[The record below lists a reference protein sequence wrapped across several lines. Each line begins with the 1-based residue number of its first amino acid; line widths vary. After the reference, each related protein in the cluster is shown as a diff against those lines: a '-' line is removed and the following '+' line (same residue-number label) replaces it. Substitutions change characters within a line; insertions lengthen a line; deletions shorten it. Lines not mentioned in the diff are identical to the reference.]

1 MYAHSAMKKRRTY
14 IKPYLF
20 MAIIVGSIFASLL
33 PATVTNAEPPDPASL
48 YIAPEVLTDATA
60 SAYRTSMA
68 LCLTYN
74 GGNNLSGGYG
84 DTMTAKDAA
93 NGNWFVNYDV
103 RPGIVVWNKADDY
116 IGCSTLVKNHDVVKS
131 LGFTD
136 VISMACGVGLV
147 RVDGQDCLNDP
158 KQSDFT
164 AKNIGG
170 DKNRVYAAIDKN
182 RKNASAPPNGGWN
195 DAQTYVALM
204 KTLTDFCQAT
214 PVANVGGTKATPTV
228 QAKYSNNA
236 YDIVDGSGAVTKV
249 YYDVPDSGKKAMIMN
264 FADNFHWWEVSCDQI
279 KDQANNRAAA
289 YAAYVKTHPQ
299 SANSTD
305 TSSTTNASTPDKTS
319 CAISGIGWIVC
330 PVMRFMAQITDYAY
344 GIVSQML
351 VTPPVDINTTSPT
364 YHAWSVI
371 RNIANVVFVIGFL
384 IIIYSQV
391 SGVGITNYGIKKIL
405 PRIIIAAILVNLSY
419 WICAV
424 AVDMSNILGKSLT
437 GLLESIAGQTQPI
450 EAGQSFS
457 QSGAGGG
464 WDALTMIVITGAAGV
479 AVLYTGLSVL
489 IPMLFAALVAIITV
503 VVVLT
508 ARQSLIVLLIVIS
521 PLAFVAYLL
530 PNTEKLFHKWRELLQ
545 ALLLMFPIIAIIF
558 GASKLASSIIMN
570 APGGSTLTR
579 IMAAGVTIIP
589 LAITPILMKTT
600 TGILGRIGGWINN
613 PNRGPFDRARKAAAG
628 YRTNRQEYR
637 NLKAMTGYRT
647 LAGRGIVARRK
658 AQRQAVLTNRKS
670 ELNKATAG
678 YIAGLAQDNAHFHG
692 RLAQGGP
699 QGAEQRSL
707 AQAINTQA
715 QLEIEEV
722 KAATAIIKNAN
733 LEGDITNL
741 QKLALGGDAQ
751 YRDSVG
757 TMHILKAPA
766 GSALQTAAIQQQ
778 FKIGDVPHTDALVM
792 VSGSMGVDQR
802 QAIADGMQSLSGKV
816 KYYGGAAGN
825 EVAQGKINNEAGL
838 NRLVA
843 DGIDAGKYSVE
854 DLQNGDHEALTRVA
868 NVAADSTAIT
878 SDRVRP
884 DGTIDAGHAIAA
896 QKKQALRDTA
906 AEIRTNDNLK
916 KPSQRVQARLD
927 AIEHGAPYVP

>member
-1 MYAHSAMKKRRTY
+1 MYAHSTMKKRRTY

-20 MAIIVGSIFASLL
+20 MAIIVGSIFVSLL
-33 PATVTNAEPPDPASL
+33 PATVTKAEPPDPASL

-103 RPGIVVWNKADDY
+103 RPGIVVWSKADDR
-116 IGCSTLVKNHDVVKS
+116 IGCSTLVKNHAAVKS
-131 LGFTD
+131 LGFADT
-136 VISMACGVGLV
+136 ISLACGVGLV
-147 RVDGQDCLNDP
+147 RTDGQDCLNDP

-170 DKNRVYAAIDKN
+170 DKNKVYAAIDKN

-214 PVANVGGTKATPTV
+214 PIANVGGPKATPTV

-236 YDIVDGSGAVTKV
+236 YDIVDGSGVVTKV
-249 YYDVPDSGKKAMIMN
+249 YYDVPDGGKKAMIMN

-305 TSSTTNASTPDKTS
+305 ISSTTNTSTPDKTS

-391 SGVGITNYGIKKIL
+391 SG
-405 PRIIIAAILVNLSY
+405 
-419 WICAV
+419 
-424 AVDMSNILGKSLT
+424 
-437 GLLESIAGQTQPI
+437 
-450 EAGQSFS
+450 
-457 QSGAGGG
+457 AGGG

-508 ARQSLIVLLIVIS
+508 ARQSLIVLLVVIS

-545 ALLLMFPIIAIIF
+545 ALLLMFPIIAIVF

-715 QLEIEEV
+715 QLKIEEV

-733 LEGDITNL
+733 LEGDIVNL
-741 QKLALGGDAQ
+741 QKLALGGEVQ
-751 YRDSVG
+751 YQDSAGVTRD
-757 TMHILKAPA
+757 LKAPP

-778 FKIGDVPHTDALVM
+778 FKIGDIPSTDALVIS
-792 VSGSMGVDQR
+792 SGSMGVDQR
-802 QAIADGMQSLSGKV
+802 QAIAEGMTGLSGRV
-816 KYYGGAAGN
+816 KYYGGASGDI
-825 EVAQGKINNEAGL
+825 VAKGQVNSGADLNSIVAKTIN
-838 NRLVA
+838 
-843 DGIDAGKYSVE
+843 DGKYSAE
-854 DLQNGDHEALTRVA
+854 ILANSDKDALGRIA
-868 NVAADSTAIT
+868 NVMADPQGTTQKRDKNGNIIPN
-878 SDRVRP
+878 SDIKLEV
-884 DGTIDAGHAIAA
+884 G
-896 QKKQALRDTA
+896 
-906 AEIRTNDNLK
+906 
-916 KPSQRVQARLD
+916 RVQSMKDAVDEIALKDTIKNPDSRTQERLD
-927 AIEHGAPYVP
+927 AIKAGVPYP